1 MERALIE
8 TYRRTIVT
16 LLDDLNGANLSDAV
30 AQASWRERIRGF
42 GHVKEASVAAL
53 GMQTEA
59 ETKGQRFAH

>member
-8 TYRRTIVT
+8 TYRRTIVS
-16 LLDDLNGANLSDAV
+16 LLDDLNGANPSDAV
-30 AQASWRERIRGF
+30 AQASWPERIRGF
-42 GHVKEASVAAL
+42 GHVKEASVAVL

>member
-1 MERALIE
+1 
-8 TYRRTIVT
+8 VS

-30 AQASWRERIRGF
+30 AQASRPERIRGF

>member
-1 MERALIE
+1 MS
-8 TYRRTIVT
+8 